1 MLPTPPKLK
10 LTPRLRG
17 FLAGEHYPPDE
28 PYEQPPLGE
37 ETRQRN
43 LKGVADARAAL
54 HAKKPYK
61 EGTEGQDFHKFDK
74 NLRRSRA
81 EQRVADEEASLAE
94 EEMRDFETGRH
105 RPDRRPRAGYRMD
118 GAHDVVEPFDEEEQ
132 KLLAESTEEDAVV
145 WRSGNATPDLVTIEG
160 LEDLEWEEV
169 KEAKPLYDEGVAGQ
183 WFYNVAPSPVDYF
196 REGTHGM
203 WADVH
208 VGFQN
213 AEDRTTN
220 PDKYLHSLQQGLGRG
235 RLFDPQDEDELGFLT
250 KQHTRRLASPN
261 PKVRQEAEHSRDY
274 YEEGTHGQIY
284 GDYGTSGFAQPAVAT
299 PKQAGPPPPGA
310 TSSRPVEDK
319 PPTLSNRSYFSSGT
333 QGQDYH
339 NRDRS
344 KRDRSGEAEKRRERR
359 RKHGDGRPRTDK
371 TTPFDTMTR
380 EELMR
385 HREEEAQRVRDE
397 K

>member
-1 MLPTPPKLK
+1 MAGSAAASGVNDMLSGDHRSSSSGPPQSAMGINAYN
-10 LTPRLRG
+10 T
-17 FLAGEHYPPDE
+17 A
-28 PYEQPPLGE
+28 
-37 ETRQRN
+37 
-43 LKGVADARAAL
+43 
-54 HAKKPYK
+54 
-61 EGTEGQDFHKFDK
+61 GTEGQEYFGARKRYDPDK
-74 NLRRSRA
+74 KRAERNRSRQRA
-81 EQRVADEEASLAE
+81 NVRSTPRKALIEQREADEEAVLAE

-105 RPDRRPRAGYRMD
+105 HPDRRP
-118 GAHDVVEPFDEEEQ
+118 VEPFDEEEQ
-132 KLLAESTEEDAVV
+132 KLLAESTEEDTVV

-284 GDYGTSGFAQPAVAT
+284 GDYGTSGFAQPAVST
-299 PKQAGPPPPGA
+299 PKKAGPPPPGA

-333 QGQDYH
+333 QGQPMP
-339 NRDRS
+339 RDRS
-344 KRDRSGEAEKRRERR
+344 KEARQREKAQQKERR
-359 RKHGDGRPRTDK
+359 RKYGDGRPRTDK

-385 HREEEAQRVRDE
+385 HREEEAQRMRDE